1 MKTVYLLDT
10 NVVSE
15 LIKKSPNQ
23 NLIGRIAENNGIC
36 AISSTIWQEVVF
48 GFEVLPEGKRK
59 ETIRIYME
67 RIKKTF
73 DVIPYDAFASEICGQ
88 IRARCKKAGH
98 LAPFYDSQ
106 IAATA
111 IANNMILVTHNTKD
125 FESIAENSMLQLE
138 DWWE

>member
-1 MKTVYLLDT
+1 MRTIYLLDT

-15 LIKKSPNQ
+15 LTKRNPNQ
-23 NLIGRIAENNGIC
+23 KLIERMTNNSSIC
-36 AISSTIWQEVVF
+36 AICSTVLQESVF
-48 GFEVLPEGKRK
+48 GLEELPEGKRK
-59 ETIRIYME
+59 ETIRTYIE
-67 RIKKTF
+67 KIKNSF
-73 DVIPYDAFASEICGQ
+73 NVIPYDAFAAEICGQ

-111 IANNMILVTHNTKD
+111 IANNMILITHNTKD
-125 FESIAENSMLQLE
+125 FKTIAENSMLQME